1 MSNNNTRQ
9 PVQFLYGYVYGS
21 SRVSKRDSATMNS
34 PNDSETNSLIK
45 DVINNDHCPE
55 DR

>member
-9 PVQFLYGYVYGS
+9 PVQSLYRGS
-21 SRVSKRDSATMNS
+21 SRDVNRNSGSMNS
-34 PNDSETNSLIK
+34 PNDSETNNLIK
-45 DVINNDHCPE
+45 DIINNDHCPE

>member
-9 PVQFLYGYVYGS
+9 PVQLIYGS
-21 SRVSKRDSATMNS
+21 SRVSKHDSASMNS
-34 PNDSETNSLIK
+34 PNDSEINSLIK

>member
-9 PVQFLYGYVYGS
+9 SVQFLYRGS
-21 SRVSKRDSATMNS
+21 SGDFNRDSGSINS
-34 PNDSETNSLIK
+34 PNDSETNNLIK
-45 DVINNDHCPE
+45 DVINNDHCPH